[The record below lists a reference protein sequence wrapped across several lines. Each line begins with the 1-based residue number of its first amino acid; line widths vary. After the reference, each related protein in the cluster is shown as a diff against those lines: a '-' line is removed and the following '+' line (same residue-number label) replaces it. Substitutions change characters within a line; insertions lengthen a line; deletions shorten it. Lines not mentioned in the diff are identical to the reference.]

1 MWEYVLRRVLII
13 FPILIG
19 VLAFTF
25 IIAHLVPGDPVGVYL
40 GKKANDPV
48 LRAQVEQRFHLNDP
62 WYQQFWYYIKGVF
75 TGDLGYSFVQKTS
88 VSKTI
93 AAKLPATIELVL
105 VSSAFAIP
113 AGIYLGVL
121 SATRRN
127 TLADAISRF
136 IALVG
141 ISIPAFF
148 LALLLQL
155 AFVSDVHV
163 FPLGSRLPNFINPP
177 HHFTGLYLV
186 DSVLSLDVRAL
197 LYSAYYIVLPAFA
210 LGFSIVGYILRMMRS
225 SMLEV
230 LSSDFVRSARAKGV
244 SQRDVIYKHAMK
256 NALGPTLTISGL
268 TVGGAISGT
277 VFVERIFNWPG
288 IGNFAVLS
296 ALQLDFA
303 AILGFTLVVTVAYL
317 VANLL
322 VDILYAYLDPQVRL
336 GG

>member
-1 MWEYVLRRVLII
+1 VCSSDL
-13 FPILIG
+13 FP
-19 VLAFTF
+19 
-25 IIAHLVPGDPVGVYL
+25 
-40 GKKANDPV
+40 N
-48 LRAQVEQRFHLNDP
+48 
-62 WYQQFWYYIKGVF
+62 
-75 TGDLGYSFVQKTS
+75 
-88 VSKTI
+88 
-93 AAKLPATIELVL
+93 
-105 VSSAFAIP
+105 
-113 AGIYLGVL
+113 
-121 SATRRN
+121 
-127 TLADAISRF
+127 
-136 IALVG
+136 
-141 ISIPAFF
+141 SI
-148 LALLLQL
+148 
-155 AFVSDVHV
+155 D
-163 FPLGSRLPNFINPP
+163 PP